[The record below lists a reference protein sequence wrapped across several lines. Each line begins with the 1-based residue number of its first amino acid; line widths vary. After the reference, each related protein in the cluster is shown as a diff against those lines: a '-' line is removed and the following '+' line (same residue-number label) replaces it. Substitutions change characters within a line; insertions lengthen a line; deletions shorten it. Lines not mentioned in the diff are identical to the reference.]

1 MGVVLPPDVVPV
13 GTLLP
18 VLADVAELVE
28 LLEEAAVPFVLT
40 EGVVLLVGVLPVPG
54 WNPPVG
60 VLTEPCPLGY
70 STGYVLLLLST
81 GVDSML
87 VELLFDAIAWF

>member
-40 EGVVLLVGVLPVPG
+40 EGVVLLVGVLLVPG
-54 WNPPVG
+54 
-60 VLTEPCPLGY
+60 
-70 STGYVLLLLST
+70 
-81 GVDSML
+81 
-87 VELLFDAIAWF
+87 